1 MITPVIIR
9 VDAVLPPNM
18 LSDSSVPHPALET
31 LQHAVPLRLDAEQRS
46 DRLLLQPARHRPPP
60 ISTPAPS
67 RNTSAGAAGR
77 ALPHPHNN
85 HQTCPTP
92 HQVTAR
98 RRRSCRVPPLMP
110 VAVLADPRS
119 QSTGRR
125 CTDTTR
131 VKSVARSQ

>member
-85 HQTCPTP
+85 QTCPTP

-98 RRRSCRVPPLMP
+98 RPIMP
-110 VAVLADPRS
+110 GAAADAG
-119 QSTGRR
+119 GRA
-125 CTDTTR
+125 C
-131 VKSVARSQ
+131 